1 MSKFR
6 DYDSLLSSYQQ
17 LEKKFTQKC
26 QQLAQTHGTSE
37 DTSPTSVSP
46 PYTREQFYTAYPDAR
61 QYEQQITQ
69 SLDSPNGNA
78 DMSTYLASYIQCL
91 TSASQ
96 LSSSNSLSQ
105 QCTDNVSLD
114 NVTTQPLPTI
124 IAGNNGNM
132 SLAMPTL
139 PRTIAQASELAKKI
153 FD

>member
-46 PYTREQFYTAYPDAR
+46 PYTTEQFYNAYPDAR

-91 TSASQ
+91 TSNSQ
-96 LSSSNSLSQ
+96 PSSSTSQ
-105 QCTDNVSLD
+105 QCTDNVSLA
-114 NVTTQPLPTI
+114 NITTEPLPTI

-139 PRTIAQASELAKKI
+139 PKTIAQASELAKKI
-153 FD
+153 FE

>member
-26 QQLAQTHGTSE
+26 QQLAQIHGTSD
-37 DTSPTSVSP
+37 DTSPTSISP
-46 PYTREQFYTAYPDAR
+46 PYSREQFYDAYPDAR
-61 QYEQQITQ
+61 QYEQQITK

-91 TSASQ
+91 TSNSQ
-96 LSSSNSLSQ
+96 SSNSSATSQ
-105 QCTDNVSLD
+105 QCADNVPLA
-114 NVTTQPLPTI
+114 NVTTTPLPTI

-132 SLAMPTL
+132 SLAMPSL
-139 PRTIAQASELAKKI
+139 PKTIAQASEMAKKI
-153 FD
+153 FE